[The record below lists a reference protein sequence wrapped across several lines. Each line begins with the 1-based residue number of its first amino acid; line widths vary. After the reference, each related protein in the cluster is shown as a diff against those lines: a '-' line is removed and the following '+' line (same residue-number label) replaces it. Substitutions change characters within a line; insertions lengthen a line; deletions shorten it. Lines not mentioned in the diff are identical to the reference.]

1 MSEED
6 RTKAFNTEVRAVIRE
21 MADTSAAAVEDVE
34 RLIRMARGVLA
45 TELAGMPSEF
55 QSWHLSQIRRSLDA
69 ALATIGEELGR
80 AAVTGATRAHELG
93 GALLDRPL
101 AAGGLRIAAVLPE
114 IDLRQ
119 LTAIRTFLLD
129 RMKDVSREAAQRAA
143 NQIGLSMIGTQTPA
157 EAATA
162 VQNSLNVSRT
172 RALTITRTEMGRA
185 FSVAGQERFNQAKPY
200 LPGLKKQWRRS
211 GKIHSR
217 TAHDLAD
224 GQIQDTDKP
233 FTINGVEL
241 MFPRDPQGP
250 AKETINCGCVSLPV
264 MESWEVSQP
273 GRLPISD
280 EEIRLDPRKRDLA
293 AALQ

>member
-233 FTINGVEL
+233 FTVNGVEL